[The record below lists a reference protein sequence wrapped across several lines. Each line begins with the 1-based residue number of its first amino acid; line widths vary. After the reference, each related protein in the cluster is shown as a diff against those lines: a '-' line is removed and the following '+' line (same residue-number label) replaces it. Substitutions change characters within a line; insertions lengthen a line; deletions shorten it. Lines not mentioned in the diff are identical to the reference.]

1 MTTRHEIKI
10 VDAKPFPP
18 GSFAQEGMPITML
31 VGTDSYAGV
40 VQSVSGDRRKITVTV
55 GKKDYEL
62 SMRTDGNYWI
72 KGKPIGDARRFRI
85 GYALT
90 ELDPLGALAALS
102 DVTRQIRKCH
112 QMMMEVREENAQ
124 LRAKIVQLTEE
135 LSERAWMP

>member
-40 VQSVSGDRRKITVTV
+40 VQSVSDNRRIVTVTV
-55 GKKDYEL
+55 GKKDYYL
-62 SMRTDGNYWI
+62 TMRSDGNYWI
-72 KGKPIGDARRFRI
+72 KGNKIGDARRFSL

-90 ELDPLGALAALS
+90 ELDP
-102 DVTRQIRKCH
+102 H
-112 QMMMEVREENAQ
+112 F
-124 LRAKIVQLTEE
+124 
-135 LSERAWMP
+135 